1 MNENIQIRMETGMDT
16 FTLKCFQLFLE
27 IGVIFVF
34 LSLLSILF
42 DFDKLIYQ
50 I

>member
-1 MNENIQIRMETGMDT
+1 MNVNIQIRMETGMDT
-16 FTLKCFQLFLE
+16 FTLKLFLE
-27 IGVIFVF
+27 IGVIVVF